1 MSAAM
6 KVQYHLRSD
15 IKAEKV
21 LLTEVCS
28 IAFAEGE
35 HNSQPYPKHA
45 MHDFVDVINLQQQ

>member
-45 MHDFVDVINLQQQ
+45 THDFVDVINLQ